1 MEQGPVEYVQSLTS
15 SIKKRKKK
23 GNDLGNSKT
32 QGLKMLYFGDKVAFQ
47 LPDTG
52 LGWKSAVDEVAFI

>member
-32 QGLKMLYFGDKVAFQ
+32 QGLKMLYFGDKVAF
-47 LPDTG
+47 
-52 LGWKSAVDEVAFI
+52 